1 MQEVR
6 LYDPGRKP
14 PHWTALIREG
24 QFAVCHFDYKTG
36 TWRTARGTY
45 SALPEE
51 ETILIFESLD
61 EAQSYGRNFVL
72 IQPTL
77 FCRLYDSRG
86 TAEGLVETIYP
97 PSIADK
103 IQGPASGRRHIGR
116 GLLQL
121 TVSALCVYVDWR
133 ITGIVI
139 LGAVV
144 GSKFL
149 YSGLNSIVQ
158 GVDAIVKSRN
168 QKSGLA
174 S

>member
-6 LYDPGRKP
+6 LYDPARKP
-14 PHWTALIREG
+14 PHWTALFRAG

-36 TWRTARGTY
+36 TWRTPRGTY
-45 SALPEE
+45 SASPEE
-51 ETILIFESLD
+51 ETVLIFETLD
-61 EAQSYGRNFVL
+61 EAKHYCAEYV
-72 IQPTL
+72 IQQPAI
-77 FCRLYDSRG
+77 FCRIYDSRG
-86 TAEGLVETIYP
+86 TSEGLVETVYP
-97 PSIADK
+97 PAIAAK
-103 IQGPASGRRHIGR
+103 LQSPTSGRRHLGR
-116 GLLQL
+116 GALQL

-133 ITGIVI
+133 VNGEVI

-158 GVDAIVKSRN
+158 GVDAIVTSRK
-168 QKSGLA
+168 QESALA

>member
-6 LYDPGRKP
+6 LYDPARKP
-14 PHWTALIREG
+14 PYWTALIRKG

-36 TWRTARGTY
+36 TWRTAQGSY
-45 SALPEE
+45 SAFPEQ
-51 ETILIFESLD
+51 ETVLIFETLD
-61 EAQSYGRNFVL
+61 EAQHYCREYVL
-72 IQPTL
+72 RHPKL
-77 FCRLYDSRG
+77 FCRVYDSRG

-97 PSIADK
+97 PAIAAA
-103 IQGPASGRRHIGR
+103 IRGPASGRRHLGR
-116 GLLQL
+116 GFLQL
-121 TVSALCVYVDWR
+121 TTSALCVYVDWR

-149 YSGLNSIVQ
+149 FSGLNSIVQ
-158 GVDAIVKSRN
+158 GVDAIVKSRK
-168 QKSGLA
+168 QKAGLA